1 MTTTLVKPEMFDAG
15 VLSNGMDVVEHDYG
29 NITTGTVTVD
39 NQNSPL
45 AYYTNAGAH
54 TLAPSTT
61 GGSQDIL
68 ITNHTSTAGSV
79 TTSGY
84 DFVSGE
90 MDTTGDSVFLVMSRR
105 INSKDMLIILP
116 LQ

>member
-1 MTTTLVKPEMFDAG
+1 MAQTLVKPEMFDSG
-15 VLSNGMDVVEHDYG
+15 ILLKGMDAAEHNYG

-39 NQNSPL
+39 NKNSPI

-68 ITNHTSTAGSV
+68 ITNHATTAGAI

-84 DFVSGE
+84 DFISGE